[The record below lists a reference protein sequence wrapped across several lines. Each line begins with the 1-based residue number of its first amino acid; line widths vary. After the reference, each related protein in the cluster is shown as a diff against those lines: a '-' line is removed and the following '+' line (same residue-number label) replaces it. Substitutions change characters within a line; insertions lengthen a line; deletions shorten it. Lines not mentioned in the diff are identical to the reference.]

1 MGTVYDKLVDQAEA
15 MVNIINKKYVAGN
28 SVAFRCWQLPY

>member
-15 MVNIINKKYVAGN
+15 MVNIINKNMLQVIE
-28 SVAFRCWQLPY
+28 WHI

>member
-15 MVNIINKKYVAGN
+15 MENIINKNMLQVIE
-28 SVAFRCWQLPY
+28 WHI